1 MNLYRQHFLG
11 FETAAGVFASLFP
24 LTWMIEFGGACKI
37 DLLLAGNRAAIY
49 GALATIFGSL
59 LGFVITAVSILVG
72 VWGVE
77 KLTILRESKHAA
89 DLWRIFTSTT
99 KWVGLAT
106 LVSLAGL
113 IGDRDVEPIHAIMYA
128 TMIIVLI
135 GTVRLCRCIWALER
149 VVAILAEKKP
159 GT

>member
-11 FETAAGVFASLFP
+11 FEAAAGVLLSLIP
-24 LTWMIEFGGACKI
+24 LTWMIEFGGASKV
-37 DLLLAGNRAAIY
+37 DLLLTGNRAAIY

-72 VWGVE
+72 VWGVD
-77 KLTILRESKHAA
+77 KLTILRESKHAT

-113 IGDRDVEPIHAIMYA
+113 VGDRDLKPIHAIMYA
-128 TMIIVLI
+128 TIVVVLI
-135 GTVRLCRCIWALER
+135 GTIRLCRCIWALER
-149 VVAILAEKKP
+149 IVAILAAKKS
-159 GT
+159 